1 MEKAE
6 REAATQ
12 RVRPKVSGK
21 NAFSRE
27 ATDRMVGNASGQR
40 TENFLRL
47 ILHVKKMV
55 RVDSAG
61 KYPSLPA
68 QSYCHFRRFLV
79 GADQR
84 AENFF
89 GRTAIF

>member
-12 RVRPKVSGK
+12 RVRPEESGK

-27 ATDRMVGNASGQR
+27 ATERMVGNASGQR

-47 ILHVKKMV
+47 ILHVKKWLELI
-55 RVDSAG
+55 
-61 KYPSLPA
+61 P
-68 QSYCHFRRFLV
+68 QENTRRCPRKV
-79 GADQR
+79 I
-84 AENFF
+84 
-89 GRTAIF
+89 AIFGTSW

>member
-27 ATDRMVGNASGQR
+27 ATDRMVGNASGQG
-40 TENFLRL
+40 TEIFLRPNRY
-47 ILHVKKMV
+47 VKKMV
-55 RVDSAG
+55 RAVSAG